1 MTETPLPAIPALHGG
16 VKAPPADGGGKV
28 QRVALVNDYE
38 VVVRGLAAMLRSYQD
53 VIQVVELDL
62 NKPVAE
68 VVDVALY
75 DTFASTQ
82 GDRADVHDLAGNP
95 RVSRVVVYSWALDDA
110 LIRAAIAN
118 GASGYV
124 SKGIPA
130 RQLVTALQQ
139 ICAGGPKIWVGA
151 QGKTAIL
158 AGDWPG
164 REEGLTARESEVLA
178 LITQGLS
185 NTQIADRTHLSINSV
200 KTYIRSAYRRIGVT
214 SRTEAVLW
222 GVEHG
227 FRPDRMRVREHEIH
241 ALDGP
246 AQNTDAEA
254 HEGSHPEQQTDV
266 AGA

>member
-1 MTETPLPAIPALHGG
+1 VEMNLLPSGADKAL
-16 VKAPPADGGGKV
+16 
-28 QRVALVNDYE
+28 RVALVNDYE
-38 VVVRGLAAMLRSYQD
+38 VVVRGLAAMLHAYQD

-82 GDRADVHDLAGNP
+82 GDRADVHDLAANP
-95 RVSRVVVYSWALDDA
+95 RVGRVVVYSWNLDDA
-110 LIRAAIAN
+110 LINAAITN
-118 GASGYV
+118 GVGGYV
-124 SKGIPA
+124 SKGVPA
-130 RQLVTALQQ
+130 SQLVTALQQ
-139 ICAGGPKIWVGA
+139 ICAGGPQVWVDT
-151 QGKTAIL
+151 QGRPAVT

-185 NTQIADRTHLSINSV
+185 NAKIADRTHLSINSV
-200 KTYIRSAYRRIGVT
+200 KTYIRSAYRRIGAT

-227 FRPDRMRVREHEIH
+227 FRPDRMRVRNPEVPPSD
-241 ALDGP
+241 DG
-246 AQNTDAEA
+246 AEDD
-254 HEGSHPEQQTDV
+254 GSV
-266 AGA
+266 A